1 MFSFF
6 RKSNPIKSTGVD
18 IHSHLL
24 PGIDDGVNDLDES
37 MDVIKA
43 FVAMGYR
50 KLITTPHI
58 MSDFYANTPD
68 IIQSILLE
76 VRKRIKEEGID
87 IEIEAAAEYYLDE
100 YFVNL
105 LEEQNEL
112 LTFGDNYLLFETGFM
127 NEPAQLKEVVFVL
140 KSNGYQPV
148 MAHPERYLY
157 LHNNFELIED
167 LVQRGV
173 LLQINAISLVGYYS
187 KPVKKLAEK
196 LIDKEMI
203 SFVGS
208 DCHNFHYATA
218 LRDAMKTKHY
228 HKALD
233 LDLLNYRL

>member
-6 RKSNPIKSTGVD
+6 RKSNPVKSTLVD

-24 PGIDDGVNDLDES
+24 PGIDDGVNDIDES

-68 IIQSILLE
+68 IIRSKLLE
-76 VRKRIKEEGID
+76 VQKRIKEEGID

-112 LTFGDNYLLFETGFM
+112 LTFSDNYLLFETGFM

-208 DCHNFHYATA
+208 DCHNFHYANA

-228 HKALD
+228 NKALD